1 LRGDVL
7 VIGSKYAYSFGR
19 IRALEADLI
28 DASQF
33 KRMMEA
39 PTAKEAAKV
48 LSETIYA
55 GIGELQ
61 DTTTLE
67 QVLQEEL
74 EVLYDLVQ
82 HISPQKEITD
92 LIQMK
97 YDFYNVKV
105 LLKAEVT
112 SREPIEL
119 TSLGVIDLEKLKKAL
134 QERLKDLPSVLAQAV
149 EKARI
154 LYEETGDIQDID
166 FALDSAYAHALV
178 GHMKDFPFLRE
189 FFRLKIDLENI
200 RNMLRSQKYN
210 IDVARVYLEG
220 STIDVKT
227 LQRLQGES
235 VETVISTF
243 QTRDY
248 RSVVE
253 EGLKAYEEEKSLTV
267 YQKLMDDFLME
278 RLKAAK
284 MVVFGIEPLVGYILA
299 KEHEVKL
306 IRLILIGKLK
316 GVNVIKRMS
325 DSYV

>member
-39 PTAKEAAKV
+39 STAKEAAKV
-48 LSETIYA
+48 LSETVYA

-61 DTTTLE
+61 DITILE

-74 EVLYDLVQ
+74 ETLYDLAQ

-92 LIQMK
+92 LLQMK
-97 YDFYNVKV
+97 YDVYNLKV

-112 SREPIEL
+112 SREPIAL
-119 TSLGVIDLEKLKKAL
+119 TSLGIIDPERLKKAL
-134 QERLKDLPSVLAQAV
+134 QERLKDLPGVLAQAV

-154 LYEETGDIQDID
+154 IYEETGDVQVID
-166 FALDSAYAHALV
+166 FVLDSAYTDALI

-189 FFRLKIDLENI
+189 FFQLKIDLENI
-200 RNMLRSQKYN
+200 RNMLRSQKYG
-210 IDVARVYLEG
+210 IDFSRVYLEG
-220 STIDVKT
+220 GTVDVKT
-227 LQRLQGES
+227 LQGLQGES
-235 VETVISTF
+235 METVIGAFFTK
-243 QTRDY
+243 DY

-253 EGLKAYEEEKSLTV
+253 EGLKAYEEEKTLTG

-325 DSYV
+325 GSYV